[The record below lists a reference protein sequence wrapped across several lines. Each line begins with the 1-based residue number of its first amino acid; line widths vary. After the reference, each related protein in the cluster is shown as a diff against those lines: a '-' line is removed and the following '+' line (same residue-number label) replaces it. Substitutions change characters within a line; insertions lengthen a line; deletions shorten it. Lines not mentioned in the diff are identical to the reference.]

1 MNHCAFAY
9 TDLCK
14 ARVFQYLMLNKSNNG
29 IIKVMNNTVVVLI
42 VMVAGFGILFYLQ
55 TRKKKEE
62 PEKENEA
69 LKVMMEWMKE
79 IKHET
84 VSSKQRTE
92 DNIKELNK
100 AVNERLDNAGRV
112 IAQLTKEL
120 GGVSQIGPDLR
131 RLSETLASPK
141 MRGNF
146 GEEVLENMLN
156 QAFPK
161 EFVSYQ
167 HRFKNGEIVD
177 AALQI
182 GDLTLAI
189 DSKFSMENFRL
200 YKEAKTDEAAENLK
214 KAFLKDVKKRID
226 EIHKKYI
233 LPQEGTYDFALMF
246 IPSEG
251 IYMEVAEDLPTCSY
265 ARDKKVVLVGP
276 NSLYLTLQTFLVS
289 LRGQQI
295 NKAAQKVLAAIS
307 GIKQEGE
314 KFGRVL
320 DILANHVKNTNNTM
334 GSALDGY
341 SKLKSQITNASN
353 LQLEEPKVDQ
363 QLQITE

>member
-1 MNHCAFAY
+1 MTTNSRS
-9 TDLCK
+9 DIISIM
-14 ARVFQYLMLNKSNNG
+14 QNN
-29 IIKVMNNTVVVLI
+29 ILVAIMI
-42 VMVAGFGILFYLQ
+42 VGFGILLYFQL
-55 TRKKKEE
+55 RKKEE
-62 PEKENEA
+62 PKKEDEA
-69 LKVMMEWMKE
+69 LKIMMEWMKE

-84 VSSKQRTE
+84 VSSKERTE
-92 DNIKELNK
+92 ENIKDLNK

-156 QAFPK
+156 QVFPK
-161 EFVSYQ
+161 EFAMYQ
-167 HRFKNGEIVD
+167 YRFKNGEVVD
-177 AALQI
+177 AALKI
-182 GDLTLAI
+182 GELTLAI

-200 YKEAKTDEAAENLK
+200 YKEAKTDESAENLK

-226 EIHKKYI
+226 EIHRKYI

-251 IYMEVAEDLPTCSY
+251 IYLEVAEDLATCAY

-276 NSLYLTLQTFLVS
+276 NTLYLTLQTFLVS

-295 NKAAQKVLAAIS
+295 NKAAQQVLAMIN
-307 GIKQEGE
+307 GIKQESD
-314 KFGRVL
+314 KFNRVL
-320 DILANHVKNTNNTM
+320 DTLANHVKNTNNTM
-334 GSALDGY
+334 GTAIDSY
-341 SKLKSQITNASN
+341 TKLKSQISNASN
-353 LQLEEPKVDQ
+353 LQLEDKKVDE
-363 QLQITE
+363 LAEKLL